1 MEKIKLEILGLSS
14 GHSQKGTYT
23 LIMGEENGSVKL
35 PIVIGAF
42 EAQAIALVIE
52 GIKPQRPLTHDL
64 FKNVFDEF
72 NLSLKEV
79 RIETLLEGV
88 FYAKLICESENV
100 NCELDA
106 RSSDAIALAVRFN
119 CPIYTTKN
127 IMDEAGIILDH
138 QEDDEIPERPE
149 IETILPSS
157 PKKES
162 FDHFDIE
169 ELEKMLED
177 AIQIEDYD
185 KAAVIRDEITKRRK
199 N

>member
-64 FKNVFDEF
+64 FKNVFDQF
-72 NLSLKEV
+72 KLTLKEV
-79 RIETLLEGV
+79 FIETLLEGV
-88 FYAKLICESENV
+88 FYAKLKCSNENGEY
-100 NCELDA
+100 ELDA

-119 CPIYTTKN
+119 CPIYTSKK

-138 QEDDEIPERPE
+138 QDEDEIPERPE
-149 IETILPSS
+149 IESITPRE
-157 PKKES
+157 PKKEN
-162 FDHFDIE
+162 FDHLDIE
-169 ELEKMLED
+169 ELEKILED

-185 KAAVIRDEITKRRK
+185 RAAVIRDEITRRR
-199 N
+199 NN

>member
-23 LIMGEENGSVKL
+23 LIMGVENGTVKL

-64 FKNVFDEF
+64 FKNIFDQF
-72 NLSLKEV
+72 QLTLKEV
-79 RIETLLEGV
+79 NIESLLEGV
-88 FYAKLICESENV
+88 FYAKLLCSND
-100 NCELDA
+100 NGDCELDA

-119 CPIYTTKN
+119 CPIYTSKK

-138 QEDDEIPERPE
+138 QEDDETPERPE
-149 IETILPSS
+149 IETVTPSG
-157 PKKES
+157 PKKEI
-162 FDHFDIE
+162 FDHLSID
-169 ELEKMLED
+169 ELEKILED
-177 AIQIEDYD
+177 AIQVEDYD
-185 KAAVIRDEITKRRK
+185 KAAVIRDEITRRR
-199 N
+199 ND